1 MALRPSAIIWSM
13 KEPVKFISYRKA
25 VYRNFATV
33 TPSQNLVDDLVAD
46 PLERK
51 TLGKFFYSPE
61 NLKAQPVERVL
72 ERSLISFIQEHINPI
87 FTPDRWRSSRFSD
100 GTWPVLYSAEDEET
114 CLNEV
119 AYHLVHHFYSEEIK
133 AGPVLVDRRVVK
145 LKVST
150 KKAVDLTESKWN
162 QARLASA
169 DESGYP
175 YCQQAT
181 KTLLAAGG
189 QLLKTPSSRRQNG
202 ICVPI
207 LDRKVISKDEGHL
220 RYIKLV
226 LREEGVQVFKDGP
239 VVKLTSY

>member
-33 TPSQNLVDDLVAD
+33 TPSQNLVDDLVED
-46 PLERK
+46 PLEREV
-51 TLGKFFYSPE
+51 LGKFFYSPE

-72 ERSLISFIQEHINPI
+72 ERSLVSFIQEHINPL
-87 FTPDRWRSSRFSD
+87 FTPKRWRSSRFSD

-119 AYHLVHHFYSEEIK
+119 VYHLVHHFYREEIK

-145 LKVST
+145 LNVTSKT
-150 KKAVDLTESKWN
+150 AVDLTESKWD
-162 QARLASA
+162 QARLASV
-169 DESGYP
+169 DESVYP
-175 YCQQAT
+175 YCQQTA
-181 KTLLAAGG
+181 KTCRAAGAE
-189 QLLKTPSSRRQNG
+189 LLKTHSSRQKNG
-202 ICVPI
+202 ICIPI
-207 LDRKVISKDEGHL
+207 LDRQVISKDEGHL

-226 LREEGVQVFKDGP
+226 LQEEGVQVFRDGP
-239 VVKLTSY
+239 VVKLVN